1 MWSTFQMRNHIRSPN
16 LAGNF
21 LSDAA
26 MHIERTHNVGK
37 EEAIQK
43 IDTFLNG
50 LMHGQFPG
58 NIAIKEASK
67 SWSNDAMSF
76 SFKAKKGFLG
86 ATISGVIRVNQDS
99 VVMDSDLPGLVTAFV
114 SEDQIRN
121 VINEQLD
128 GLFPA

>member
-1 MWSTFQMRNHIRSPN
+1 MRR
-16 LAGNF
+16 
-21 LSDAA
+21 
-26 MHIERTHNVGK
+26 
-37 EEAIQK
+37 
-43 IDTFLNG
+43 
-50 LMHGQFPG
+50 QFPG
-58 NIAIKEASK
+58 DITIKEPSR
-67 SWSNDAMSF
+67 SWSDDAMRF

-121 VINEQLD
+121 AINKQLD

>member
-1 MWSTFQMRNHIRSPN
+1 
-16 LAGNF
+16 
-21 LSDAA
+21 
-26 MHIERTHNVGK
+26 MHIERKHNVGK

-43 IDTFLNG
+43 IDTFLND

-58 NIAIKEASK
+58 DVAIKEASK

-128 GLFPA
+128 GLFPS

>member
-1 MWSTFQMRNHIRSPN
+1 
-16 LAGNF
+16 
-21 LSDAA
+21 
-26 MHIERTHNVGK
+26 MHIERRHNVGK
-37 EEAIQK
+37 EEAIQR
-43 IDTFLNG
+43 IDTFLDD

-58 NIAIKEASK
+58 NVAIREASK